1 MRILLVSDSHGNNL
15 AIERLAKLYPTMDL
29 YLHAGD
35 SESYEF
41 SLEPFRSVLGN
52 CDHFADFPEHLEI
65 AIPNG
70 KIWMQHRPNIEI
82 SKLKE
87 NKITLFLYGHTHR
100 RDYHVIDGITF
111 INPGAISFPRD
122 DYYLSYAIID
132 IDENGIDVTF
142 KQLEDE

>member
-1 MRILLVSDSHGNNL
+1 MRILLVSDSHGNNA
-15 AIERLAKLYPTMDL
+15 AIERLAKLYPNVDL

-41 SLEPFRSVLGN
+41 AIEPFRSVLGN

-65 AIPNG
+65 PTPYG
-70 KIWMQHRPNIEI
+70 KIWMQHRPHIEV

-87 NKITLFLYGHTHR
+87 HGIRLFLSGHTHR

-122 DYYLSYAIID
+122 DYYLSYAIIEM
-132 IDENGIDVTF
+132 DENRIDVTF
-142 KQLEDE
+142 KQLDE